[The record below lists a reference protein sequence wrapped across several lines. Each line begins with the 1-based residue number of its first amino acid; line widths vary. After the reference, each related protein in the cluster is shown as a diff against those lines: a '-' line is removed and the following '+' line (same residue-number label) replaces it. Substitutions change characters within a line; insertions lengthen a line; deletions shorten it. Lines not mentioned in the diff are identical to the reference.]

1 MGKKVMSY
9 PVDWNLIRIVRKG
22 ISWNVAQWQ
31 SMCPR
36 RIAGGSNPPIPFQT

>member
-22 ISWNVAQWQ
+22 ISGKAATIGGVAADCK
-31 SMCPR
+31 SVPTR
-36 RIAGGSNPPIPFQT
+36 